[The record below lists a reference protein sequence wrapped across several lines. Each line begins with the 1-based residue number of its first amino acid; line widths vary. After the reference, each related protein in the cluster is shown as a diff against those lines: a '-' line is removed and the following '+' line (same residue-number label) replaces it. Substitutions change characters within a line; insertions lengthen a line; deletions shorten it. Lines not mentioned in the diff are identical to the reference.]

1 MIKSKDFLDIIEI
14 ILDKEKIDEQDLNNV
29 KNLTLNKY
37 EIGGK
42 ETDIDLNEL
51 RFLKNLKTLILNKFS
66 IDKNII
72 SYINDNKNLE
82 AIQFTNCKFEDII
95 QINKEINYVV
105 FDYCENVKLEFFNNN
120 KTIKMIGS
128 KIDLKQLKQ
137 FEDIEELYF
146 QNCEI
151 QNIEEILKYQKLK
164 LINLDGS
171 SFENKNVLTKIPKN
185 VKVKYKEEYCP
196 V

>member
-1 MIKSKDFLDIIEI
+1 MIKSKDFLDTIEI
-14 ILDKEKIDEQDLNNV
+14 ILDKEKIDEQDFNNV

-72 SYINDNKNLE
+72 SYINDNENLE

-105 FDYCENVKLEFFNNN
+105 LDYCENVKLEFFNN
-120 KTIKMIGS
+120 KTIKIIGS
-128 KIDLKQLKQ
+128 KIDLKELKQ